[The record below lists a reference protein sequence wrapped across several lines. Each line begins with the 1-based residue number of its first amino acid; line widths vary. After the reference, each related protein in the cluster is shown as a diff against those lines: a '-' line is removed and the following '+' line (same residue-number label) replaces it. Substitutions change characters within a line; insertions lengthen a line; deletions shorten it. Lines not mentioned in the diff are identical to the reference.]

1 MVEYENKVKSNMD
14 YVKIITMVIN
24 FFSRK
29 AVHEDLIKR
38 AEKLEE
44 FIDNV
49 EKIKSESRE
58 SIKKLNLEDL
68 RLDFQTKAL
77 IGVPSA
83 TFNDLRKLIKY
94 FDSKVLLYDY
104 KIFARYRKCFL
115 LEEDSKGEVVKI
127 HLNEKYLKKTKREL
141 LGLGMTFIFIVVAI
155 AMKGKYF
162 AQSLVT
168 SWMVPLILAY
178 MFFLVATILIA
189 FFAIVVFYDLSELK
203 NFIKK
208 YIS

>member
-1 MVEYENKVKSNMD
+1 MD

-29 AVHEDLIKR
+29 AVHEDLINR
-38 AEKLEE
+38 TEKLEE

-49 EKIKSESRE
+49 EKIKSENRE

-83 TFNDLRKLIKY
+83 TFDDLRKLIKY
-94 FDSKVLLYDY
+94 FDSKVFLYDY
-104 KIFARYRKCFL
+104 KIFVRYRKCFL
-115 LEEDSKGEVVKI
+115 IEEDSQGNAVKI
-127 HLNEKYLKKTKREL
+127 HLNEKFFKKTNREL
-141 LGLGMTFIFIVVAI
+141 VGVTVFFVIIAVVTAMT
-155 AMKGKYF
+155 GREL

-168 SWMVPLILAY
+168 SWMVPQILAY
-178 MFFLVATILIA
+178 MFFLVVTILMI
-189 FFAIVVFYDLSELK
+189 FFSALVFNDLNDLK
-203 NFIKK
+203 LFIRTH
-208 YIS
+208 IS

>member
-1 MVEYENKVKSNMD
+1 MD
-14 YVKIITMVIN
+14 YVKIITMFIN

-29 AVHEDLIKR
+29 SVHEDLIKR
-38 AEKLEE
+38 TEKLEE

-58 SIKKLNLEDL
+58 SIKKLNIEGL

-83 TFNDLRKLIKY
+83 TFNDLIKLLKY
-94 FDSKVLLYDY
+94 FDSKVFLYDY

-115 LEEDSKGEVVKI
+115 LEEDSQGKVVKI
-127 HLNEKYLKKTKREL
+127 HLNEKVFKKTNREL
-141 LGLGMTFIFIVVAI
+141 VGVTVFFIIIATVTAMT
-155 AMKGKYF
+155 GRNL

-168 SWMVPLILAY
+168 SWMVPQILAY
-178 MFFLVATILIA
+178 MFFLVVSILMI
-189 FFAIVVFYDLSELK
+189 FFSALVFNDRNDLKL
-203 NFIKK
+203 FIRT